1 MTAVVVS
8 TLATLGVLLMLVA
21 GLGIVRMPDLPTRM
35 HASSKAGTLGA
46 ALILIGVAVDSGD
59 GAVAVRAALIVGFLF
74 LTAPVASHVIARAAY
89 KTGVPLSDETV
100 VDELARDLLV
110 QAALRRGR
118 AVERRE
124 VLLAQ
129 VEPGCERGFVQRER
143 EPCRRV
149 LHVAGLRECRAAIL
163 RLVFRGPGVL
173 GASELRSTRS
183 HETKPLGPSLQHEG
197 ARVIAHETG

>member
-100 VDELARDLLV
+100 VDELARD
-110 QAALRRGR
+110 RN
-118 AVERRE
+118 
-124 VLLAQ
+124 
-129 VEPGCERGFVQRER
+129 
-143 EPCRRV
+143 
-149 LHVAGLRECRAAIL
+149 AAIDSD
-163 RLVFRGPGVL
+163 REN
-173 GASELRSTRS
+173 A
-183 HETKPLGPSLQHEG
+183 
-197 ARVIAHETG
+197 